1 MFYLEYYC
9 HYFFIFFILYRFSNI
24 RNLIYSISYFFMQQ
38 LKQLIN
44 TTSDIDIKLTTNLS
58 NWYLLNDIFILERK
72 NNKNKKRRSIE
83 CKPIYGINRR
93 RPNRKKMYCPS
104 NRDEFECKPDECV
117 KWSFVCDG
125 IAHCSNR
132 ADEDCGNNTS
142 YYN

>member
-1 MFYLEYYC
+1 
-9 HYFFIFFILYRFSNI
+9 
-24 RNLIYSISYFFMQQ
+24 MQQ

-72 NNKNKKRRSIE
+72 NNRKKREDQSNVNQSTV
-83 CKPIYGINRR
+83 YTNRR
-93 RPNRKKMYCPS
+93 GPKTETKMYCPS

-132 ADEDCGNNTS
+132 ADEDCGNATS